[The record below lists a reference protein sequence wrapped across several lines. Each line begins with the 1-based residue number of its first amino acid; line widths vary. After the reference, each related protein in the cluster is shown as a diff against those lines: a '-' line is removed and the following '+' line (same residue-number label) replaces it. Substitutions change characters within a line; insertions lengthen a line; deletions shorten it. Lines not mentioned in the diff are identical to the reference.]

1 MGNLENVGVNSGGLK
16 RLKNRTENGR
26 VYLAKFKAQICLP
39 ARVQQANLSVQ
50 ASVVK
55 LLRDDG

>member
-26 VYLAKFKAQICLP
+26 VFLAKFKAQI
-39 ARVQQANLSVQ
+39 
-50 ASVVK
+50 
-55 LLRDDG
+55 